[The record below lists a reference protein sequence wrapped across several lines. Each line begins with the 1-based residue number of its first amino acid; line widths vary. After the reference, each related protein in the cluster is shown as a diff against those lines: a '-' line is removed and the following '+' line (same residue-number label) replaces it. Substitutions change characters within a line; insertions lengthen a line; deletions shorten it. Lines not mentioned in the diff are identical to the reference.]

1 MPPLRIPLTLA
12 ALALSVA
19 GLWATLVVSD
29 TAFGASSTGTALCL
43 ALLISLGQLAWYRQ
57 RLWLSQCLL
66 VPSLMVMLM
75 ILSGYLLPVPWLSAP
90 LFDQPLALATSPPR
104 WGFSPPSLLD
114 TLLLTCLSLSLLLRT
129 RASLGAPLM
138 HALAALVWSMLAYLQ
153 WWPGAMNPLAPLAG
167 PWLLAVAALLLVT
180 QVVTVVTGWRN
191 ALPSVLRGLGP
202 ACLIAG
208 IATGVWYLQESEA
221 NHQLMDRAQRESDR
235 LAQQITSRINEKL
248 LAARRLRL
256 DWELDG
262 ALPDPLRW
270 QAQTQAFLADFPN
283 LAFIALAGPEG
294 RLRRFQS
301 TGHTGLDRDAARHVG
316 LLMPD
321 AQDSAT
327 SPRES
332 ASAVLTLPDGA
343 RGIISFLPVMSSSS
357 HQPLGTIWLAFDL
370 DRLTTQVMPAEARD
384 GRVWQATLWS
394 DKRPVWR
401 LPGPDIEGPWSV
413 SSTVRLLTHPLRLE
427 IRPSHALLS
436 QLKLH
441 YPAASLCAGFIVA
454 WLLYQL
460 LYSRHQQ
467 RQQHHQIA
475 DTNTELRREMRR
487 RSRLQKN
494 IEWLADHDD
503 LTGLLNRRKFL
514 ASLPKSASQQPL
526 SLLLCDLDHFKSIND
541 QQGHQAGDRALKR
554 FAETVRRQLPEDGLA
569 ARYGGEEFVI
579 YLPQGDAAKAREWA
593 ESLREAVQS
602 SGIQHVD
609 GRPLTV
615 CIGLITQAQGSVAPK
630 DLLHQADLALYRA
643 KRRGRNRVEE
653 APAAPEGAVQS
664 TDLYAEPGG

>member
-1 MPPLRIPLTLA
+1 MHPLRIPLTFA
-12 ALALSVA
+12 ALALSAA

-43 ALLISLGQLAWYRQ
+43 ALLIGLGQLAWYHQ

-66 VPSLMVMLM
+66 VPPLVIMLVV
-75 ILSGYLLPVPWLSAP
+75 LASYLLPVPWLSAP
-90 LFDQPLALATSPPR
+90 LLDQPLALTSSPPR

-129 RASLGAPLM
+129 RASLGTPLM
-138 HALAALVWSMLAYLQ
+138 HALAALVWAMLAYLQ
-153 WWPGAMNPLAPLAG
+153 WWPGTMIPLAPMAG
-167 PWLLAVAALLLVT
+167 PWFLAVAALLLVT
-180 QVVTVVTGWRN
+180 QFLTVVTGWRHT
-191 ALPSVLRGLGP
+191 LPSIMRGLGP
-202 ACLIAG
+202 AFLIAS
-208 IATGVWYLQESEA
+208 AAMGVWYLQESEA

-248 LAARRLRL
+248 LAVRRLRL

-301 TGHTGLDRDAARHVG
+301 ARHTGLDRDAARHVG

-321 AQDSAT
+321 AQDTAT

-332 ASAVLTLPDGA
+332 ASSVLTLPDGA
-343 RGIISFLPVMSSSS
+343 RGIISFLPVRSSAS
-357 HQPLGTIWLAFDL
+357 HQRMGTIWLAFDL
-370 DRLTTQVMPAEARD
+370 DRLTTKAMPAKARD
-384 GRVWQATLWS
+384 GRVWQATLWAG
-394 DKRPVWR
+394 KRPVWR

-413 SSTVRLLTHPLRLE
+413 SSDMTLLTHPLRLE
-427 IRPSHALLS
+427 VRPSHALLS

-475 DTNTELRREMRR
+475 DTNIELRREMRR

-526 SLLLCDLDHFKSIND
+526 
-541 QQGHQAGDRALKR
+541 
-554 FAETVRRQLPEDGLA
+554 
-569 ARYGGEEFVI
+569 
-579 YLPQGDAAKAREWA
+579 
-593 ESLREAVQS
+593 
-602 SGIQHVD
+602 
-609 GRPLTV
+609 
-615 CIGLITQAQGSVAPK
+615 
-630 DLLHQADLALYRA
+630 
-643 KRRGRNRVEE
+643 
-653 APAAPEGAVQS
+653 
-664 TDLYAEPGG
+664 